1 MFAALQWHSTLSRSI
16 GTSPYETS
24 SWRLKCSQDLDRCAS
39 SPAFFDNQIA
49 SLELEVRSATI
60 TFEKGALDASR
71 ESYLDRLCES
81 RLA

>member
-1 MFAALQWHSTLSRSI
+1 MFAALQWHSTLSRCI

-24 SWRLKCSQDLDRCAS
+24 SWRLKCSQDLDRCTS
-39 SPAFFDNQIA
+39 SHDSFDNQIA
-49 SLELEVRSATI
+49 SLELEDRSATI
-60 TFEKGALDASR
+60 TFEKGAHDASR

>member
-1 MFAALQWHSTLSRSI
+1 M
-16 GTSPYETS
+16 
-24 SWRLKCSQDLDRCAS
+24 RLKCSQDLDRCAS
-39 SPAFFDNQIA
+39 SHAFFDNQIA
-49 SLELEVRSATI
+49 SLELEVRSTTI